1 MKKVNKKILIPVLII
16 FFLLSLIS
24 FLIYQYGANLHYK
37 ILNNV
42 EKSSQEDSTSEET
55 ENPNEQ
61 SSNTQE
67 ITEEDITA
75 EEVEV
80 EETPLNTTTTSTN
93 WWEYPNEIL
102 ETTKDG
108 DDLLVLVTKKYK
120 LPSTYIPSGLVNA
133 SGSGIRRGD
142 SYLLRSILIND
153 LKQLVSDISAEDIDI
168 SIVSGYRS
176 YSTQASTYQYWVNY
190 NGGDVNAAD
199 KISARAGHS
208 QHQLG
213 TAVDFSTD
221 EITDSIGS
229 HFAGTKAQIWLA
241 NNAHKYGFA
250 LSYPYGGE
258 SVTGYSYESWHY
270 RYIGITN
277 ALSWKSSGLILD
289 QWLEQQQ

>member
-1 MKKVNKKILIPVLII
+1 MKKINKKILIPVLII

-24 FLIYQYGANLHYK
+24 FLIYQYSTNLHYK

-61 SSNTQE
+61 SSDTQE

-80 EETPLNTTTTSTN
+80 EETPLNTTTLSTN

-102 ETTKDG
+102 ETTRSG
-108 DDLLVLVTKKYK
+108 NDLLVIVTKKYK

-133 SGSGIRRGD
+133 SGSDIRRGD

-153 LKQLVSDISAEDIDI
+153 LKNLVTDVSAQGIDI

-190 NGGDVNAAD
+190 NGGDVSAAD

-213 TAVDFSTD
+213 TAVDFSTN
-221 EITDSIGS
+221 EITDGIGS